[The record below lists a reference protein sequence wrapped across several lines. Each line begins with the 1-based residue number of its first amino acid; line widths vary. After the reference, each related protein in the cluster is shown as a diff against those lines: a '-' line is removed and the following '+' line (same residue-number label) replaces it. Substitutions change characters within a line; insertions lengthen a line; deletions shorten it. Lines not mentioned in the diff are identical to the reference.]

1 MALARWARTEEPK
14 PGSLKTR
21 REVDEW
27 LLPNINKIDTIHTV
41 FDRYLLLS
49 A

>member
-14 PGSLKTR
+14 PGALKTKR
-21 REVDEW
+21 DVDEL

-41 FDRYLLLS
+41 FDRYYYLS